1 MLIKKKVDLSTVVF
15 YEQVT
20 NKILGKIYVDGGIY
34 CASYGIKFEEFVNL
48 ESSENWIMNEYNT
61 DPLKTK
67 ELLKG

>member
-1 MLIKKKVDLSTVVF
+1 MLM
-15 YEQVT
+15 
-20 NKILGKIYVDGGIY
+20 GGIY